1 MYTSVKTQT
10 KHSASSLSL
19 GVVIIFSIITILFI
33 IALWQSSYTKKIFS
47 AKTEQFLTL
56 LSLFL

>member
-47 AKTEQFLTL
+47 AKTEQFQK
-56 LSLFL
+56 